1 MATTLK
7 LSEELKE
14 RVHTAAREA
23 GVSPHAFMLSAI
35 EQQTA
40 LAEQRAAFVA
50 AALAGE
56 REAIASGKGYE
67 AREVH
72 AYLEARVSGDKRS
85 RPKAKNWRK

>member
-1 MATTLK
+1 MHL
-7 LSEELKE
+7 
-14 RVHTAAREA
+14 
-23 GVSPHAFMLSAI
+23 
-35 EQQTA
+35 
-40 LAEQRAAFVA
+40 